1 MAGAGPE
8 GPSTFPAVA
17 GGYLPQG
24 GLSNAGTPGTY
35 ACMINRGDII
45 WLGVASGV
53 TGGLIGGLMLG
64 IGIAMMI
71 SGIYFGLLLV
81 CIGGPASGLIG
92 WLMARRLAKQL
103 HN

>member
-8 GPSTFPAVA
+8 GLSTFPAVA
-17 GGYLPQG
+17 AGYAAQP
-24 GLSNAGTPGTY
+24 GLSNRRPGGTY
-35 ACMINRGDII
+35 GRMINRGDII

-53 TGGLIGGLMLG
+53 TGGLIGGLLLG
-64 IGIAMMI
+64 IGIAMML
-71 SGIYFGLLLV
+71 SGVYFGLLLV

-103 HN
+103 T